1 MPCKI
6 YLVGKDEEAIKEHIK
21 CSLNFEYMK
30 MIATRPPC
38 HLRKAFHVIHT
49 MFITDSIQK
58 DDLAYSFLFFLLN
71 VSEKLKRL

>member
-1 MPCKI
+1 MSCKI

-21 CSLNFEYMK
+21 FSLNFKYMK

-49 MFITDSIQK
+49 MVITNSI
-58 DDLAYSFLFFLLN
+58 
-71 VSEKLKRL
+71 